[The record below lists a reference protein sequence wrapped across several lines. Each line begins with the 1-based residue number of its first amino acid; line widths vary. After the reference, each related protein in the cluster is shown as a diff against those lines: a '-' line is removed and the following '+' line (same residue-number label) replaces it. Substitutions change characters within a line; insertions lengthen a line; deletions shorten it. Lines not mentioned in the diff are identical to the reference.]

1 MKFECS
7 RRALVITCAG
17 APTLSSAVEDMDD
30 EFAKMLDDLEEVP
43 EETSSPGS
51 QPIADEVICLLGE
64 EEPTS
69 SLPSSSSS
77 SPPNKT
83 SSFVKVTA
91 RTRPAA
97 RRRGERKPGVRGVN
111 AYGARAPFDRR
122 SSEKLVP
129 LMPDSHAHDFPC
141 VLALPQSA
149 KRKRTIKQK
158 VIAPLPVPLWPQY
171 SLTWKCEP
179 IEGQKW
185 ITVGAKE
192 HWLVRL
198 CDSMTNMSYKEVVK
212 KVVDKFSVGLSDPT
226 LVRHAPSVGRGSDR
240 ARGGSDR
247 DGKSD
252 RGWAALRC
260 RVQLRHERC
269 SPEGRIRKGHI
280 RS

>member
-83 SSFVKVTA
+83 SSFVKVNA

-97 RRRGERKPGVRGVN
+97 RRRGERKPGVRGTN
-111 AYGARAPFDRR
+111 ANRARPPWNRR

-158 VIAPLPVPLWPQY
+158 V
-171 SLTWKCEP
+171 S
-179 IEGQKW
+179 
-185 ITVGAKE
+185 
-192 HWLVRL
+192 
-198 CDSMTNMSYKEVVK
+198 
-212 KVVDKFSVGLSDPT
+212 
-226 LVRHAPSVGRGSDR
+226 APSSAIVAPVLVDVEMRAHRGPEMDHRGRQRTLADPPLRLDDQHVLQRSGQE
-240 ARGGSDR
+240 GGR
-247 DGKSD
+247 Q
-252 RGWAALRC
+252 
-260 RVQLRHERC
+260 V
-269 SPEGRIRKGHI
+269 
-280 RS
+280 